1 MSAEK
6 YQAIRDAIKITNPE
20 QLYQIKD
27 RNGNIIDL
35 GKASGQELADHY
47 LHRLTNY
54 KEIINN
60 LRAEQGHVSKEQ
72 EERLIVAAKEKILQ
86 FYRDEHLKVVQ
97 EAQTRGN
104 IIKQLL
110 QKVGVGTAAALTQTL
125 DAWSAKIKEISHLES
140 SQRSLQTWN
149 DTYRVQRELV
159 KELLKQNNVSPEI
172 IEQVNQIYGTR
183 SVNKAVDIGCQ
194 LFNWEESET
203 IKLIKSAVRYSKI
216 KSEK

>member
-172 IEQVNQIYGTR
+172 IEQVNQIYGLVR
-183 SVNKAVDIGCQ
+183 
-194 LFNWEESET
+194 
-203 IKLIKSAVRYSKI
+203 LIKQ
-216 KSEK
+216 